1 MDELQNLDL
10 FEDEIHMKSHHN
22 FLLQVVM
29 NEKNHQS
36 VVHLKIHMMDE
47 QNILYLVV
55 KKNQQYTVVGHIS
68 LSVQLYENSLVEL
81 MLQGVQYELRDLK
94 KNFVMKILR
103 QSAANKNG
111 AGLTRLMM
119 YLNSLFVV
127 PCMQTLKLVDNT
139 SSINLLLHYNNT

>member
-10 FEDEIHMKSHHN
+10 FEDEIHMKNHYN
-22 FLLQVVM
+22 FLPQDVLD
-29 NEKNHQS
+29 EKNHQS

-47 QNILYLVV
+47 QNILRLVV
-55 KKNQQYTVVGHIS
+55 KKSQHYMVVVHMI
-68 LSVQLYENSLVEL
+68 LLVELCVNSLVEL
-81 MLQGVQYELRDLK
+81 MLQGAQYELDDLK

-119 YLNSLFVV
+119 IYLNSLFVV
-127 PCMQTLKLVDNT
+127 PCHADTKIGRQHK
-139 SSINLLLHYNNT
+139 

>member
-10 FEDEIHMKSHHN
+10 FEDEIRMKSHYN
-22 FLLQVVM
+22 SLLQIAV

-47 QNILYLVV
+47 QNTLCLVV
-55 KKNQQYTVVGHIS
+55 KKNRHYTVGVRMI
-68 LSVQLYENSLVEL
+68 LLVELCVNSLVEL
-81 MLQGVQYELRDLK
+81 MLQGAQYELDDLK

-119 YLNSLFVV
+119 IYLNSLFVV
-127 PCMQTLKLVDNT
+127 PCHADTKIGRQHK
-139 SSINLLLHYNNT
+139 